1 MKKLLKI
8 ATVSLLFVLLGFFLF
23 LFFLFYN
30 SLPKTKGKVSLKG
43 LKAEVEI
50 IRDSWGVPH
59 IFAQNEEDLFF
70 ACGYVHAQ
78 DRMWQMELSRRAGFG
93 RLSEIFGERTLERDR
108 YLRAIGLKEAVQKD
122 FADLTPELKELLLA
136 YSRGINSWMDS
147 RKFDWPPEFLIL
159 GYHPHPWNLEDTL
172 VIKEIMALLL
182 SVDYKSELGRAK
194 LIKKFGPEKALQ
206 ILEEGVE
213 LPSYDMKEG
222 TLPEWLKSQNSQ
234 GSNSWVLSGQR
245 TESGRP
251 LLANDPHLEISLPSV
266 WYEIHLRCPSL
277 NVIGVSFPGIPII
290 AIGHNDSIAWGVTS
304 SFADVQDLYI
314 EKLNG
319 SQDKYL
325 DSEGWKPI
333 LKKEEKIRVKGRK
346 EAEILEVL
354 WTEQGPIISPHI
366 VSSETPFSLKWTNYM
381 GGRTAESFYLLNK
394 AQTWDEFV
402 KAMALFDSPS
412 QNFVYADREGNI
424 GYYLNGKIPRR
435 PKEAALFPYPEWL
448 EDGNWQG
455 FLEEDEKPTVY
466 NPPEGFIVNAN
477 NKIVPDGYPYY
488 VSSNWL
494 VSFRAERIKELLL
507 QRNKHSVES
516 LKKIQND
523 VFTKEGELFLP
534 YILEIEASEQ
544 DVKKAREILRNWDS
558 RLPSGAGAA
567 LYKIFMDIFQEEVFR
582 DDLGEDFKSYKTLF
596 KDRPAGLF
604 RIIAEPFSPW
614 FDKKET
620 QHVETRDDIIRM
632 SLEKACDWLRKK
644 YGSSDR
650 WDWKRINLIRF
661 QHALGEVPVLKFLNR
676 GPFFMEGDEYTVRAF
691 FLTEDEQYWGA
702 SYRQVIDLSDFRNSV
717 CVLTSGESGHFL
729 SKYYDNQIPLWLD
742 SQYHPMLF
750 YPDEIKAKAKGILI
764 LKALKDKKD

>member
-8 ATVSLLFVLLGFFLF
+8 AVFSLLSLVLGFFLF
-23 LFFLFYN
+23 LFFLLYN

-59 IFAQNEEDLFF
+59 IYGQNEKDLFF

-78 DRMWQMELSRRAGFG
+78 DRMWQMELTRRAGFG
-93 RLSEIFGERTLERDR
+93 RLSEIFGERTLERDK
-108 YLRAIGLKEAVQKD
+108 YLRALGLEEAVQKD
-122 FADLTPELKELLLA
+122 FDNLTPEMKDLLLA

-159 GYHPHPWNLEDTL
+159 GYRPYPWDMKDSL
-172 VIKEIMALLL
+172 VIKEMMALLL
-182 SVDYKSELGRAK
+182 SVDYQSELGRAK

-222 TLPEWLKSQNSQ
+222 TLPEWLESQNFR
-234 GSNSWVLSGQR
+234 GSNGWVLSGQR
-245 TESGRP
+245 TESGKP
-251 LLANDPHLEISLPSV
+251 LLANDPHLEISLPSI
-266 WYEIHLRCPSL
+266 WYEIHLHCPSL

-304 SFADVQDLYI
+304 SFADVQDLCI
-314 EKLNG
+314 EKLNS
-319 SQDKYL
+319 SQDMYL

-366 VSSETPFSLKWTNYM
+366 VSSATPFSLRWTNYK
-381 GGRTAESFYLLNK
+381 GGRAAESFYLLNK
-394 AQTWDEFV
+394 AQTWHEFV
-402 KAMALFDSPS
+402 KAMVLFDSPS
-412 QNFVYADREGNI
+412 QNFIYADKEGNI

-435 PKEAALFPYPEWL
+435 SKEAALFPFPGWME
-448 EDGNWQG
+448 EGKWQG
-455 FLEEDEKPTVY
+455 FLEKDEKPTLY

-477 NKIVPDGYPYY
+477 NKIVPDGYPHY

-494 VSFRAERIKELLL
+494 VSFRAARIKELLL
-507 QRNKHSVES
+507 QRDKHSVES
-516 LKKIQND
+516 LKEIQND
-523 VFTKEGELFLP
+523 VFTKEGELLLP
-534 YILEIEASEQ
+534 YIMEMNVSGGNIE
-544 DVKKAREILRNWDS
+544 KAQEILRNWDS
-558 RLPSGAGAA
+558 RVSSGKAAA

-582 DDLGEDFKSYKTLF
+582 DDLGEDFESYKTLF
-596 KDRPAGLF
+596 KDRQAGLF
-604 RIIAEPFSPW
+604 RIIAEPLSPW

-620 QHVETRDDIIRM
+620 QAVETRGDIIKM
-632 SLEKACDWLRKK
+632 SLEKAYDWLQKR
-644 YGSSDR
+644 YGSPDS
-650 WDWKRINLIRF
+650 WDWMRINPIRF
-661 QHALGEVPVLKFLNR
+661 RHSLGEVPLLKFFNR
-676 GPFFMEGDEYTVRAF
+676 GPFFMKGDEHTVRVF
-691 FLTEDEQYWGA
+691 FLTEAKQYWGA

-729 SKYYDNQIPLWLD
+729 SKYYDDQIPLWLEG
-742 SQYHPMLF
+742 QYHSMLF
-750 YPDEIKAKAKGILI
+750 YPDDIKANASETLT
-764 LKALKDKKD
+764 LRPLE